1 MQFSLEKFCGFAK
14 KHYLCNN
21 YKRMRMRKKLL
32 IISMVVYLALPAVAT
47 TTMVLERGV
56 AEMIDETITLSVDGN
71 AVTVSGAQG
80 QKLIVVS
87 LTGRQVAEYQI
98 DSPAQRIEL
107 NLTKGCYVLKVGNVV
122 RKVSIH

>member
-1 MQFSLEKFCGFAK
+1 
-14 KHYLCNN
+14 
-21 YKRMRMRKKLL
+21 MRKNLL
-32 IISMVVYLALPAVAT
+32 IITMMAFLAVPAVAN
-47 TTMVLERGV
+47 TTMVMERGV
-56 AEMIDETITLSVDGN
+56 AEMIDEPITLSIDGN
-71 AVTVSGAQG
+71 TVTISGAQG

-98 DSPAQRIEL
+98 ESPAQRIEL

>member
-1 MQFSLEKFCGFAK
+1 M
-14 KHYLCNN
+14 H
-21 YKRMRMRKKLL
+21 MRKNLL
-32 IISMVVYLALPAVAT
+32 IISMMAFLAVPTVAN
-47 TTMVLERGV
+47 TTMVMERGV
-56 AEMIDETITLSVDGN
+56 AEMIDETITLTVDGN
-71 AVTVSGAQG
+71 AVTISGAQG

>member
-1 MQFSLEKFCGFAK
+1 MHFSLEKFCSFAK
-14 KHYLCNN
+14 NVYLCNN
-21 YKRMRMRKKLL
+21 YRRMRMRKNLL
-32 IISMVVYLALPAVAT
+32 VISMMAFLAVPAVAST
-47 TTMVLERGV
+47 TVFEERGV
-56 AEMIDETITLSVDGN
+56 AEMIDETITLTIDGN
-71 AVTVSGAQG
+71 SVTISGAQG

>member
-1 MQFSLEKFCGFAK
+1 MTAF
-14 KHYLCNN
+14 
-21 YKRMRMRKKLL
+21 
-32 IISMVVYLALPAVAT
+32 LAIPAVAEP
-47 TTMVLERGV
+47 TMLEERGV
-56 AEMIDETITLSVDGN
+56 AEMIDETITLTIDGN
-71 AVTVSGAQG
+71 AVTVCGAQG

-87 LTGRQVAEYQI
+87 LTGRQYQI

>member
-1 MQFSLEKFCGFAK
+1 MAF
-14 KHYLCNN
+14 
-21 YKRMRMRKKLL
+21 
-32 IISMVVYLALPAVAT
+32 LAVPAVAN
-47 TTMVLERGV
+47 TTMVMERGV
-56 AEMIDETITLSVDGN
+56 AEMIDEPITLSIDGN
-71 AVTVSGAQG
+71 TVTISGAQG

-98 DSPAQRIEL
+98 ESPAQLVEL

>member
-1 MQFSLEKFCGFAK
+1 M
-14 KHYLCNN
+14 H
-21 YKRMRMRKKLL
+21 MRKNLL
-32 IISMVVYLALPAVAT
+32 IISMMAFLAVPAVAT
-47 TTMVLERGV
+47 TTMVMERGV
-56 AEMIDETITLSVDGN
+56 AEMIDESIALSVDGN
-71 AVTVSGAQG
+71 AVTVTGAQG

>member
-32 IISMVVYLALPAVAT
+32 IISMVAYLALPAVAT

>member
-1 MQFSLEKFCGFAK
+1 M
-14 KHYLCNN
+14 H
-21 YKRMRMRKKLL
+21 MRKNLL
-32 IISMVVYLALPAVAT
+32 IISMMAFLAVPAVAT
-47 TTMVLERGV
+47 TTMVMERGV
-56 AEMIDETITLSVDGN
+56 AEMIDEPIALSVDGN
-71 AVTVSGAQG
+71 AVTVTGAQG

-98 DSPAQRIEL
+98 DSPAQHIEL

>member
-1 MQFSLEKFCGFAK
+1 
-14 KHYLCNN
+14 
-21 YKRMRMRKKLL
+21 
-32 IISMVVYLALPAVAT
+32 MVAFLAVPAVAD

-56 AEMIDETITLSVDGN
+56 AEMIDEPITLTIDGKT
-71 AVTVSGAQG
+71 VTISGAQG

-98 DSPAQRIEL
+98 ESPAQRIEL

>member
-1 MQFSLEKFCGFAK
+1 
-14 KHYLCNN
+14 
-21 YKRMRMRKKLL
+21 MRMRNNLL
-32 IISMVVYLALPAVAT
+32 VISMMAFLAVPAVAST
-47 TTMVLERGV
+47 TVFGGRGV
-56 AEMIDETITLSVDGN
+56 AEMIDETITLTIDGN
-71 AVTVSGAQG
+71 AVTISGAQG

>member
-1 MQFSLEKFCGFAK
+1 
-14 KHYLCNN
+14 
-21 YKRMRMRKKLL
+21 MRMRKNLL
-32 IISMVVYLALPAVAT
+32 IIAIMACLAVPAAAAP
-47 TTMVLERGV
+47 TMQEERGV
-56 AEMIDETITLSVDGN
+56 AEMIEETITLTIDGN

>member
-1 MQFSLEKFCGFAK
+1 MGAIPIKNSLAVS
-14 KHYLCNN
+14 
-21 YKRMRMRKKLL
+21 
-32 IISMVVYLALPAVAT
+32 IIRSILVD
-47 TTMVLERGV
+47 V
-56 AEMIDETITLSVDGN
+56 AEMIDETITLTIDGN
-71 AVTVSGAQG
+71 AVTISGAQG

>member
-1 MQFSLEKFCGFAK
+1 MMAF
-14 KHYLCNN
+14 
-21 YKRMRMRKKLL
+21 
-32 IISMVVYLALPAVAT
+32 LAVPAVAT
-47 TTMVLERGV
+47 TTMLMERGV
-56 AEMIDETITLSVDGN
+56 AEMIDEPITLRVDGN
-71 AVTVSGAQG
+71 AVTISGAQG

>member
-1 MQFSLEKFCGFAK
+1 MAF
-14 KHYLCNN
+14 
-21 YKRMRMRKKLL
+21 
-32 IISMVVYLALPAVAT
+32 LAVPTVAN
-47 TTMVLERGV
+47 TTMVMERGV
-56 AEMIDETITLSVDGN
+56 AEMIDETITLTVDGN
-71 AVTVSGAQG
+71 AVTISGAQG

>member
-1 MQFSLEKFCGFAK
+1 M
-14 KHYLCNN
+14 H
-21 YKRMRMRKKLL
+21 MRKNLL
-32 IISMVVYLALPAVAT
+32 IISMMAFLAVPAVAT
-47 TTMVLERGV
+47 TTMVMERGV
-56 AEMIDETITLSVDGN
+56 AEMIDEPIALSVDGN
-71 AVTVSGAQG
+71 AVTVTGAQG

>member
-1 MQFSLEKFCGFAK
+1 
-14 KHYLCNN
+14 
-21 YKRMRMRKKLL
+21 MRMRKNLL
-32 IISMVVYLALPAVAT
+32 IISMMAFLAVPAVAT
-47 TTMVLERGV
+47 TTMVMERGV
-56 AEMIDETITLSVDGN
+56 AEMIDEPIALSVDGN
-71 AVTVSGAQG
+71 AVTVTGAQG

>member
-1 MQFSLEKFCGFAK
+1 
-14 KHYLCNN
+14 
-21 YKRMRMRKKLL
+21 MRMRKNLL
-32 IISMVVYLALPAVAT
+32 IISMMAFLAVPAVAT
-47 TTMVLERGV
+47 TTMVMERGV
-56 AEMIDETITLSVDGN
+56 AEMIDESIALSVDGN
-71 AVTVSGAQG
+71 AVTVTGAQG

-122 RKVSIH
+122 RKVSVH

>member
-1 MQFSLEKFCGFAK
+1 
-14 KHYLCNN
+14 
-21 YKRMRMRKKLL
+21 MRKNLL
-32 IISMVVYLALPAVAT
+32 IISMVAFLAVPAVADT
-47 TTMVLERGV
+47 TTVLERGV
-56 AEMIDETITLSVDGN
+56 AEMIEETITLSVDGN

>member
-1 MQFSLEKFCGFAK
+1 MHFSYEKFCSFAK

-21 YKRMRMRKKLL
+21 YRHMHMRKNLL
-32 IISMVVYLALPAVAT
+32 IISMMAFLAVPAVAT
-47 TTMVLERGV
+47 TTMVMERGV
-56 AEMIDETITLSVDGN
+56 AEMIDEPITLSVDGN
-71 AVTVSGAQG
+71 AVTVCGAQG

>member
-1 MQFSLEKFCGFAK
+1 MHFSLEKFCGFVK

-21 YKRMRMRKKLL
+21 YNQVRMRKNLL
-32 IISMVVYLALPAVAT
+32 IISMVAFLAVPAVAA

-56 AEMIDETITLSVDGN
+56 AEMIDEPITLSVDGN
-71 AVTVSGAQG
+71 AVTISGAQG

>member
-1 MQFSLEKFCGFAK
+1 M
-14 KHYLCNN
+14 H
-21 YKRMRMRKKLL
+21 MRKNLL
-32 IISMVVYLALPAVAT
+32 IISMMAFLAVPAVAT
-47 TTMVLERGV
+47 TTMVMERGV
-56 AEMIDETITLSVDGN
+56 AEMIDEPIALSVDGN
-71 AVTVSGAQG
+71 AVTISGAQG

>member
-1 MQFSLEKFCGFAK
+1 MHFSLEKFCSFAK
-14 KHYLCNN
+14 NVYLCNN
-21 YKRMRMRKKLL
+21 YRRMRMRKNLL
-32 IISMVVYLALPAVAT
+32 VISMMAFLAVPAVAST
-47 TTMVLERGV
+47 TVFEERGV
-56 AEMIDETITLSVDGN
+56 AEMIDETITLTIDGN
-71 AVTVSGAQG
+71 AVTISGAQG

>member
-1 MQFSLEKFCGFAK
+1 MHFSYEKFCSFGK

-21 YKRMRMRKKLL
+21 YRHMHMRKNLL
-32 IISMVVYLALPAVAT
+32 IISMMAFLAVPAVAT
-47 TTMVLERGV
+47 TTMVMERGV
-56 AEMIDETITLSVDGN
+56 AEMIDESIALSVDGN
-71 AVTVSGAQG
+71 AVTVTGAQG

>member
-21 YKRMRMRKKLL
+21 YRRMRMRKKLL
-32 IISMVVYLALPAVAT
+32 IISMVAYLALPAVAT

>member
-1 MQFSLEKFCGFAK
+1 MHFSLEKFCSFAK
-14 KHYLCNN
+14 NVYLCNN
-21 YKRMRMRKKLL
+21 YRRMRMRKNLL
-32 IISMVVYLALPAVAT
+32 IISMMAFLAVPVAAS
-47 TTMVLERGV
+47 TTMLMERGV
-56 AEMIDETITLSVDGN
+56 AEMIDEPITLNIDGN